1 MEKVGSAMI
10 TLKCDLARTWLGKQ
24 IFTWLMSVY
33 RSNLKGFRLSNSQ
46 IERSFVV
53 VRGCYLQGLW
63 FGTLNPS
70 VKAGWGTQ
78 RIEVILGCDLARSL
92 AIEAG
97 VRSRHITSVLASF
110 TTQVNT
116 ILSPTSFYLW
126 ASVPHPSKHSFRRL
140 VISIFK
146 PFKIYHALI
155 HLPLLLSK
163 YDTKEYFHDVC
174 NFQIF
179 SRIREDFAEYDGNV
193 ISLPCGAGCDIDT
206 MLGQTIR
213 LIRWT
218 MTHWSM
224 WWLYQ
229 FVVGCDTHVE

>member
-1 MEKVGSAMI
+1 MLQGHGWVGKFLHGSWVCTVRI
-10 TLKCDLARTWLGKQ
+10 LKGFGSVIPRLKGVLWWCAGVICKAFDLARLT
-24 IFTWLMSVY
+24 
-33 RSNLKGFRLSNSQ
+33 
-46 IERSFVV
+46 
-53 VRGCYLQGLW
+53 
-63 FGTLNPS
+63 PP
-70 VKAGWGTQ
+70 VKAGWGKQ
-78 RIEVILGCDLARSL
+78 RMEVVLGCDLARSL

-97 VRSRHITSVLASF
+97 VRSRHITSVLTSF

-116 ILSPTSFYLW
+116 ILSPTPDYLW
-126 ASVPHPSKHSFRRL
+126 ASVPHPTKHSFRRL

-146 PFKIYHALI
+146 LFKIYHALI
-155 HLPLLLSK
+155 HQPLLLSK

-174 NFQIF
+174 NFQMF

-193 ISLPCGAGCDIDT
+193 ISLSCGAGCDINT

-213 LIRWT
+213 LIWWT